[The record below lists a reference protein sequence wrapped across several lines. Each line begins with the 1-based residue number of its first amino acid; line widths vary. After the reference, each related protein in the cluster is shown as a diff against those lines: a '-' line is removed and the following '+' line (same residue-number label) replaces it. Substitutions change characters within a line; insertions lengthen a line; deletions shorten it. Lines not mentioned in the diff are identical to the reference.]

1 MNALSLIFLTLLFSA
16 FFSGCEMAFFSSNK
30 LLLELNKK
38 KFPFPAKIIDRFVR
52 NPGIFLSTILIGNN
66 IALVV
71 YGLEMA
77 KLIAPFITKYIPSE
91 TGLLLI
97 QTIFSTLIILI
108 TAEFLPKTLFRIHP
122 TFVLNVFAVPLLF
135 FYVVFYPVSRLT
147 MGISNFIIRYVL
159 KAKVSR
165 QSGTWMLGRA
175 DLDNLLTEHKEKS
188 DHDDSGSQE
197 IKMLKNALD
206 FSKLKI
212 RDCIV
217 PRTDLEVMEIGED
230 LETLRQIFIETG
242 LSKILIYKESIDNI
256 VGFVHVSELFKHPKQ
271 LKNILSPI
279 SIIPESMT
287 ANKLLEIFTKE
298 HKSIALVVDE
308 YGGTAGIVTLEDI
321 LEEIFGEINDEHDVS
336 DLIEQQ
342 ISETEYQFSARLEI
356 DYINDK
362 YALKLPQSDN
372 YETIA
377 GLILFYNKSIPTE
390 NEEIS
395 IEKFSFQIVAATNAR
410 IDLVKVILPSE

>member
-1 MNALSLIFLTLLFSA
+1 
-16 FFSGCEMAFFSSNK
+16 MAFFSSNK

-77 KLIAPFITKYIPSE
+77 KLIEPFITKYIPSE
-91 TGLLLI
+91 GGLLLI
-97 QTIFSTLIILI
+97 QTFFSTLIILI
-108 TAEFLPKTLFRIHP
+108 TAEFLPKTLFRINP

-135 FYVVFYPVSRLT
+135 FYVLFYPVSRLT
-147 MGISNFIIRYVL
+147 MGVSNFIIRYVL

-212 RDCIV
+212 RDCVV
-217 PRTDLEVMEIGED
+217 PRTDLEVMEVGED

-256 VGFVHVSELFKHPKQ
+256 IGFVHVSELFKHPKQ
-271 LKNILSPI
+271 LKNIISPI

-308 YGGTAGIVTLEDI
+308 FGGTAGIVTLEDI

-342 ISETEYQFSARLEI
+342 ISESEYQFSARLEI

-362 YALKLPQSDN
+362 YYLKLPQSEN

-377 GLILFYNKSIPTE
+377 GLILYYNKSIPTV
-390 NEEIS
+390 NEEIT
-395 IEKFSFQIVAATNAR
+395 IEKFRFQILAATNAR